1 MVGDRASGPAGYC
14 RDAARPVESASAP
27 PATAQVAAL
36 FRAVEWRITVSVPR
50 LPAWCTGL
58 LGMATVCLATS
69 AVANPA
75 SIADASE
82 RPRAPALGLEIG
94 ILSPGPL
101 NAITDVAGV
110 RVGHRTLIEG
120 RDVRTG
126 VTAILPHG
134 DNVFQQKVP
143 AAIVVGNG
151 FGKLLG
157 SSQVAELGTLETP
170 IVLTNTLSVF
180 AAADALVGHVLS
192 LPGNEAVGSVNPV
205 VAETN
210 DGYLND
216 IRARRVRRDDV
227 LAAIAAASGGSVAE
241 GSVGAG
247 TGTCCF
253 GWKGGIGTASRR
265 VAESEGGYT
274 IGVLVQSNFGGLLT
288 VSGVPVGK
296 SLRPQDRNP
305 AAKRRDAEGGSCVI
319 VVATDAPVDARQ
331 LRRIASRALLGLAA
345 TGSPMNHGSG
355 DYVIAF
361 STASSVRVAY
371 AIGNRVEHRTLLR
384 DEALSPLFQATREAT
399 EEAIINSLLKA
410 TTVTGF
416 RGHTCEAIPV
426 SRLVDICRRYR
437 AIEP

>member
-1 MVGDRASGPAGYC
+1 MAAVCSVTGNPA
-14 RDAARPVESASAP
+14 
-27 PATAQVAAL
+27 
-36 FRAVEWRITVSVPR
+36 I
-50 LPAWCTGL
+50 
-58 LGMATVCLATS
+58 
-69 AVANPA
+69 PA
-75 SIADASE
+75 SIMDASE
-82 RPRAPALGLEIG
+82 RSRARALGLEIG

-110 RVGHRTLIEG
+110 RVGHRTLVQG
-120 RDVRTG
+120 QDVRTG
-126 VTAILPHG
+126 VTAVLPHG

-157 SSQVAELGTLETP
+157 STQVAELGTLETP

-180 AAADALVGHVLS
+180 AAADALVGYVLS

-216 IRARRVRRDDV
+216 IRARRIRRDDV
-227 LAAIAAASGGSVAE
+227 LAAITAASGGAVAE

-247 TGTCCF
+247 TGTRCF

-265 VAESEGGYT
+265 VPQSGGGYT
-274 IGVLVQSNFGGLLT
+274 IGVLVQSNFAGLLI

-296 SLRPQDRNP
+296 LLKAPERDVI
-305 AAKRRDAEGGSCVI
+305 AEEHDTDAEGGSCVI

-345 TGSPMNHGSG
+345 TGSSMNHGSG

-361 STASSVRVAY
+361 STAPSVRVAHTMD
-371 AIGNRVEHRTLLR
+371 NRVEQRTLLR

-399 EEAIINSLLKA
+399 EEAIINSLLRA

-416 RGHTCEAIPV
+416 QGHTCEAIPIE
-426 SRLVDICRRYR
+426 RLIDICRRYG